1 MEPWLQEGMQLG
13 VGVPQEHGR
22 RDSLQGRG
30 PGGGGGSG
38 VGALAPH
45 RPQPL
50 LLLSRDTHIH
60 PGPLTLHGQDHKVPR
75 VIPTLRAI
83 RHQAQRLGPQ
93 AALRPDRENM
103 LPLTILVLKR
113 PWLSSPTKVSFL
125 GSDLASRCFL
135 IPSTASR

>member
-113 PWLSSPTKVSFL
+113 PWLSSPTKVSLL
-125 GSDLASRCFL
+125 GSDSASRCFL